1 MRRGEQ
7 VRCILHLGEGD
18 RMAGETKFRQK
29 REFLIQREKRECV
42 LEVLPVAHVS
52 SDTNRTLSAVGA
64 RSGDLAERKVRVV
77 ALYPE

>member
-1 MRRGEQ
+1 
-7 VRCILHLGEGD
+7 
-18 RMAGETKFRQK
+18 MADEIKFGQK

-52 SDTNRTLSAVGA
+52 SDTNRTLSAVGEA
-64 RSGDLAERKVRVV
+64 GILLKKVRVV

>member
-1 MRRGEQ
+1 
-7 VRCILHLGEGD
+7 
-18 RMAGETKFRQK
+18 MADEIKFGQK

-77 ALYPE
+77 ALYPEWSVSGRESTH